1 MPDIKDQTIIELKNK
16 IKDLEYKVEKL
27 IELGTQQHKTIKLV
41 KQLVE
46 MNSKQIESNANAV
59 SLYIKARN
67 GS

>member
-27 IELGTQQHKTIKLV
+27 IELGTQQHKTTKLV

>member
-27 IELGTQQHKTIKLV
+27 IELGTQQHKTTKLV

-59 SLYIKARN
+59 SLYIKAKN

>member
-1 MPDIKDQTIIELKNK
+1 MPDIKDQTIIELKNE

-27 IELGTQQHKTIKLV
+27 IELGIQQHKTTKLV

-59 SLYIKARN
+59 SLYIKAKN